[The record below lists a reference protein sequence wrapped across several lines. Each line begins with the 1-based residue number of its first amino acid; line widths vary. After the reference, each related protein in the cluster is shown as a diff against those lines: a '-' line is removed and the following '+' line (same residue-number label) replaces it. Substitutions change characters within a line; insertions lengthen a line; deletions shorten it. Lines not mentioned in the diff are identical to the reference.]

1 MNMSMTGDMDFLI
14 QNGEW
19 DIIGF
24 PNRRH
29 VIDYPCCLESFSDVT
44 FYVIIRRKPLYYM
57 FNLILP
63 CLFITATTVLVFY
76 LPAESGEKV
85 IVIPLWT
92 MMLLGHNAL

>member
-29 VIDYPCCLESFSDVT
+29 VIYYPCCPQSFSDVT

-85 IVIPLWT
+85 IVIPLWI
-92 MMLLGHNAL
+92 MMLLGYDAL